1 MSYVEVDRMS
11 MTYKSGREVFVEV
24 FMTFEQGSLTFLTG
38 ATGSGKS
45 TFLNLLMATLK
56 PTSGIITVESVD
68 IHKLRLE
75 QLARYRRNVGFV
87 FQQHLLLEKRTL
99 FENVAMPL
107 WAQGLRKKTIE
118 RRVASCLEGLKLT
131 EFARKYPMTM
141 SNGEQQRGAIA
152 RAIVNRPSLLF
163 ADEPTG
169 NLDQTLGSD
178 VMQLFRRYADEGGTV
193 VVATHD
199 ARFFQK
205 GDRIL
210 RLVNQTMSEL
220 IV

>member
-1 MSYVEVDRMS
+1 MSYIEVEQMA
-11 MTYKSGREVFVEV
+11 MTYKSGREVFNEV
-24 FMTFEQGSLTFLTG
+24 RATFEQGTLTFLTG

-45 TFLNLLMATLK
+45 TFLNLLLATLK
-56 PTSGIITVESVD
+56 PTAGTITVESVD
-68 IHKLRLE
+68 IHKLRVE

-87 FQQHLLLEKRTL
+87 FQQHLLLGKRTL

-107 WAQGLRKKTIE
+107 WAQGLRKKAVE
-118 RRVASCLEGLKLT
+118 RRVAQCLEGMQLS
-131 EFARKYPMTM
+131 EFSKKYPVTL

-152 RAIVNRPSLLF
+152 RAIVNKPKLLF

-169 NLDQTLGSD
+169 NLDQALGFE
-178 VMQLFRRYADEGGTV
+178 VMQLFRKYAEEGGTV
-193 VVATHD
+193 LVATHD
-199 ARFFQK
+199 ARYFQK

-210 RLVNQTMSEL
+210 RLINRTMSEL